1 MEPVTAV
8 GLASSVVTFVAV
20 GSKLVRRLKELS
32 EAGDVPEVFRD
43 VHRRLL
49 IVKDKIDS
57 MQHKFEDLSP
67 EARAELKEIVEQCTE
82 QSSHLAEILKK
93 VQVSKSDSRFQ
104 KIIKAGISMAEEGR
118 VQRIA
123 TTLRDNIQ
131 LLTLLS
137 LTAAVERRPEAKH
150 TSSAPLPASPRATGL
165 FDRDES
171 FVGRADVLHSITM
184 IMERQSRVAISGI
197 GGVG

>member
-43 VHRRLL
+43 IHRRLL
-49 IVKDKIDS
+49 IVEQKIKN
-57 MQHKFEDLSP
+57 MQTGFESLSQ
-67 EARAELKEIVEQCTE
+67 ETRAALREVVEQCTE
-82 QSSHLAEILKK
+82 QSNHLAEVLKK

-104 KIIKAGISMAEEGR
+104 RIVKAGISMAEEGR

-137 LTAAVERRPEAKH
+137 VTAAVERKPESKH
-150 TSSAPLPASPRATGL
+150 LSSEFLPASIRATGL
-165 FDRDES
+165 FDRDEN
-171 FVGRADVLHSITM
+171 FVGRADVLHSITT
-184 IMERQSRVAISGI
+184 IMEKQSRVAISGI